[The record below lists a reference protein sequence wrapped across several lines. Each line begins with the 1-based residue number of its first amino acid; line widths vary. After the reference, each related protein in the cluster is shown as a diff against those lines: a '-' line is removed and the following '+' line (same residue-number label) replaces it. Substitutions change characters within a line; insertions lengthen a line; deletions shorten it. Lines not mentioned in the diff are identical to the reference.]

1 LRLVKVKEGSSNKML
16 PLTLTVVVVT
26 WNSSGPL
33 VNCLRALEAER
44 EVVALE
50 LFVVDNASTD
60 GSADV
65 TREIAPWAQIIENR
79 DNRGFAAANNQ
90 ALAQAQS
97 RYVALLNPD
106 AEVLGHA
113 LADLVRCLDRMP
125 QAGAAGPMALT
136 PSGEVDSRCARRFPT
151 LWTEFCEVS
160 GLTRRFPRHRLFSGA
175 SMGHWHHRDPRDVD
189 ALSGACMVIRREA
202 LDQVGLLDEDFF
214 MYSEDTELCFRLKQ
228 AGWQVVYWPEARVR
242 HWGGY
247 STSQVR
253 DAMGVEALRSTNRLF
268 RKCYGVGSVVAHR
281 LMVAAVTVGK
291 LIAFAVCW
299 LAALNANQRA
309 RFAHKLVLHRQVLRW
324 AVGGD

>member
-1 LRLVKVKEGSSNKML
+1 ML
-16 PLTLTVVVVT
+16 PSVLTVVVVT

-65 TREIAPWAQIIENR
+65 ARQIAPWAQVIENH

-90 ALAQAQS
+90 ALTQA
-97 RYVALLNPD
+97 RGHYVALLNPD
-106 AEVLGHA
+106 AEVLDHA
-113 LADLVRCLDRMP
+113 LTSLVRHLERMP
-125 QAGAAGPMALT
+125 DVGAAGPMTLKS
-136 PSGEVDSRCARRFPT
+136 SGEVDFRCARRFPT
-151 LWTEFCEVS
+151 LWTELCEVS
-160 GLTRRFPRHRLFSGA
+160 GLTRRFPRHYLFSGA
-175 SMGHWHHRDPRDVD
+175 SIGHWDHRDPRDVD

-214 MYSEDTELCFRLKQ
+214 MYSEDTELCFRLKR
-228 AGWQVVYWPEARVR
+228 ADWRIVYWPEARVR
-242 HWGGY
+242 HWGGC

-268 RKCYGVGSVVAHR
+268 RKCYGAGSAVAHR
-281 LMVAAVTVGK
+281 LIVAAVTVGK
-291 LIAFAVCW
+291 LVVFTACW
-299 LAALNANQRA
+299 LAARNASQRA
-309 RFAHKLVLHRQVLRW
+309 RFTHKLALHRQVFRL
-324 AVGGD
+324 ALGGN